1 MCDAFRHDMKVARRL
16 SQKLLSP
23 ENAAIRGHI
32 AAILRL
38 NFKKQKKKLSRSD
51 SGVDWSRQKLT
62 IAEQQYRCFLYLRL
76 KYGRIPPTETID
88 EFWHA
93 HILDTEKYFADS
105 NRIFGRYEH
114 HYPYRG
120 LEGKRDEKRW
130 LKSFS
135 RAQELYK
142 KEFGEIMFEIDY

>member
-16 SQKLLSP
+16 GQKSQDP
-23 ENAAIRGHI
+23 ENAAIRKQI

-38 NFKKQKKKLSRSD
+38 NFKKQKLKLSRTD
-51 SGVDWSRQKLT
+51 SGLDWSKQRLAVAERQYK
-62 IAEQQYRCFLYLRL
+62 CFLYLRL

-120 LEGKRDEKRW
+120 LDGRGDEKRW
-130 LKSFS
+130 LKSFA
-135 RAQELYK
+135 RAQELYR
-142 KEFGEIMFEIDY
+142 KEFGDILYEIDY